1 MNTPLFSI
9 IVPIYKV
16 RQDYLETCIES
27 IRNQSFQ
34 NIEIIM
40 VDDGSPNNCGILCDD
55 YAKKD
60 SRIRVIHQINQGVSV
75 ARNVGI
81 EAAKGEWIMFVDAD
95 DWVEEG
101 CYDKIANYVA
111 DCDYDILMF
120 RLVRAYNNK
129 VVALNYDLIPNK
141 IYDTV
146 DVREKEYLYR
156 LVMRPPRNN
165 SSVTYYSVD
174 KVFRRRFLID
184 NSLRYPMGLPKSED
198 KVFILLCCEKLR
210 KLKFVNDIFYYYRI
224 NADSVC
230 NRYSERADRDR
241 VQLAQ
246 ILMPMALRMD
256 EEIGTLK
263 QQEEYVVLSND
274 CKRFLF
280 GIISDVLF
288 LKFFHTDCPYETKEK
303 IHQAKLFIKTEP
315 FNRCIREI
323 KYNELSIPAKLKKFL
338 LGHGAVKAYCCVYNL
353 FRLLQNKKV
362 KNC

>member
-9 IVPIYKV
+9 IIPIYKV
-16 RQDYLETCIES
+16 RQDYLEICIES

-40 VDDGSPNNCGILCDD
+40 VDDGSPDNCGVLCDD

-75 ARNVGI
+75 ARNAGI

-101 CYDKIANYVA
+101 CYDKIANYVVG
-111 DCDYDILMF
+111 CDYDILMF
-120 RLVRAYNNK
+120 RHFNVYENK
-129 VVALNYDLIPNK
+129 QIVINCDLRSDIV
-141 IYDTV
+141 YDTNNIS
-146 DVREKEYLYR
+146 DKESLYR
-156 LVMRPPRNN
+156 IGMRPPKVGFGGVYF
-165 SSVTYYSVD
+165 SWD
-174 KVFRRRFLID
+174 KVFRRNFLVEKT
-184 NSLRYPMGLPKSED
+184 LRYPIGLPKSED
-198 KVFILLCCEKLR
+198 KVFILHCFEKLR
-210 KLKFVNDIFYYYRI
+210 KLRFINGVFYYYRI
-224 NADSVC
+224 NVDSVC
-230 NRYSERADRDR
+230 NRYSEQADRDR
-241 VQLAQ
+241 VRLAQ

-263 QQEEYVVLSND
+263 QQEGYVVLSND

-280 GIISDVLF
+280 GIISDVLS
-288 LKFFHTDCPYETKEK
+288 LKFFHPDCPYEVKER
-303 IHQAKLFIKTEP
+303 IHQANLFIRTEP

-323 KYNELSIPAKLKKFL
+323 KYNELSLPAKLKKFL
-338 LGHGAVKAYCCVYNL
+338 LEYGAVKTYYNVYNL

>member
-1 MNTPLFSI
+1 MDTPLFSI
-9 IVPIYKV
+9 IIPIYKI

-40 VDDGSPNNCGILCDD
+40 VDDGSPDNCGILCDD

-60 SRIRVIHQINQGVSV
+60 KRVKVIHQINQGVSV
-75 ARNVGI
+75 ARNAGI

-111 DCDYDILMF
+111 GCDCDILMF
-120 RLVRAYNNK
+120 RLVRAYENK

-141 IYDTV
+141 IYNTV
-146 DVREKEYLYR
+146 DVREKEGLYR
-156 LVMRPPRNN
+156 LVMRPPQNN

-184 NSLRYPMGLPKSED
+184 NLLRYSIGLPKSED

-224 NADSVC
+224 NVDSIC
-230 NRYSERADRDR
+230 NRYSEHADRDR

-246 ILMPMALRMD
+246 ILMPIAYRMD
-256 EEIGTLK
+256 EEIGSLK
-263 QQEEYVVLSND
+263 QQEGYSVLSND
-274 CKRFLF
+274 CRRFLF
-280 GIISDVLF
+280 GIISDVLL
-288 LKFFHTDCPYETKEK
+288 LKFFHPDCPYKAKEK
-303 IHQAKLFIKTEP
+303 MRQANIFIKTEP
-315 FNRCIREI
+315 FRSCIKEI
-323 KYNELSIPAKLKKFL
+323 KYNELSVPAKLKKFL
-338 LGHGAVKAYCCVYNL
+338 LEYGAVRVYYRVYNL
-353 FRLLQNKKV
+353 FRSLQNKKV
-362 KNC
+362 KN